1 MIICYAHVSIAA
13 NRERVIDLDVGYGRT
28 LDLEVLGRLT
38 DRQLGF
44 LFSRSGLLV
53 IIRSTYIYILYIYVL
68 LIITNNKNS
77 SSSSSSS
84 RTTSVLVLV

>member
-53 IIRSTYIYILYIYVL
+53 IIRSTYIYYIYVL
-68 LIITNNKNS
+68 LIITIVI
-77 SSSSSSS
+77 
-84 RTTSVLVLV
+84 RTAVVVVVVVLLAY